1 MILWELFISFMQIGL
16 VSFGGGYAA
25 LAPIQS
31 QVVVGHGWLTMTEF
45 TDLIT
50 ISQMTPGPI
59 ALNAATF
66 VGLRV
71 AGIPGAVAATLG
83 NVFPSIVI
91 VLFLATIY
99 YKFSDVTIIQN
110 VLDGLRPTVVTLI
123 ASAGLTILITA
134 FFGEGAI
141 DFSQFDVS
149 NGFLFVIA
157 IIGLRKFKLD
167 PTKIIILTG
176 LLGIC
181 AMVLEKL

>member
-25 LAPIQS
+25 LAPI
-31 QVVVGHGWLTMTEF
+31 
-45 TDLIT
+45 
-50 ISQMTPGPI
+50 
-59 ALNAATF
+59 
-66 VGLRV
+66 
-71 AGIPGAVAATLG
+71 
-83 NVFPSIVI
+83 
-91 VLFLATIY
+91 Y

-110 VLDGLRPTVVTLI
+110 ILDGLRPTVVALI

-141 DFSQFDVS
+141 AFSQFDVS

-176 LLGIC
+176 LLGIG
-181 AMVLEKL
+181 ALVLEKL